1 MMLNNLSID
10 RYQRLKALQVQKE
23 KIVHE
28 MFQEDLDDKVKQSL
42 KL

>member
-1 MMLNNLSID
+1 MMLNNFSID